1 MPAYVIFTDASLA
14 EMCTYMPQT
23 KAELLCVKG
32 VGDAKADRYGEKFL
46 EVSRAHISEKESVSH

>member
-1 MPAYVIFTDASLA
+1 
-14 EMCTYMPQT
+14 MPQT

-46 EVSRAHISEKESVSH
+46 EVIRAHIGEKESVSH